1 VQHTFAT
8 SAVARR
14 RLRAGLAVA
23 VLAAGLG
30 WAPHAAQADEA
41 ALPAATESAEPT
53 APPEPVPPTVPVLPT
68 APPEPVLPTAPP
80 EPVLP
85 TAPPEPV
92 LPTAPPEAVPPTVP
106 GLPTAPAEPVPPT
119 VPAAPV
125 AVRIM
130 PLGDSITAGV
140 GSSTGSGY
148 RQVLRGELAANG
160 LTVDFVGS
168 QRRGPGP
175 DADHEG
181 HPGWRTDQLIDG
193 LRPWLAAARP
203 DVVLLDIGTNDLL
216 RNVHPD
222 SAPVRTANLIDRI
235 TRQLPNVRVV
245 VAKLLVVGR
254 DAARFQR
261 FNAALAAVVAAR
273 GPRVTMVDMS
283 RVPAADTGDGVHP
296 TDLGYRQMAYQWYQA
311 LRPVLA
317 GRAGRWVPAPDPF
330 PLPAVR
336 LSRPVAVRRGAAVV
350 LMGRLTA
357 RLTSG
362 DLGRVP
368 VRLTYRRAGSDRWVS
383 MGARS
388 TDAAGAVIFS
398 RRPQPSGYYRATVVS
413 GRAAGRRSPVIRA
426 AGR

>member
-1 VQHTFAT
+1 VSVT
-8 SAVARR
+8 
-14 RLRAGLAVA
+14 
-23 VLAAGLG
+23 
-30 WAPHAAQADEA
+30 
-41 ALPAATESAEPT
+41 
-53 APPEPVPPTVPVLPT
+53 
-68 APPEPVLPTAPP
+68 
-80 EPVLP
+80 
-85 TAPPEPV
+85 
-92 LPTAPPEAVPPTVP
+92 
-106 GLPTAPAEPVPPT
+106 
-119 VPAAPV
+119 PV

-140 GSSTGSGY
+140 GSSAGSGY

-160 LTVDFVGS
+160 LRVDFVGS

-175 DADHEG
+175 DADNEG

-350 LMGRLTA
+350 LTGRLTA

-368 VRLTYRRAGSDRWVS
+368 VRLTYRRAGTDRWVS

-398 RRPQPSGYYRATVVS
+398 RRQQPSGYYQATVVS

-426 AGR
+426 PAGAAR